1 MRTYA
6 EWLYDHRLGATVL
19 LFVVT
24 VFFGWQVKHLDIS
37 TQFSDLYP
45 RNHPYIKTFETY
57 PAFGSP
63 FTISIVIEAKNGTI
77 YNAETLAKIQEA
89 TRLVDLIYGVDHD
102 QILSIASRKVKHV
115 EATIGG
121 IQAANLLVGPIPKSP
136 EEISQLR
143 AKVRSTGGV
152 MGSLVSFKEDAA
164 LVQATFIERLTEY
177 DVIFNSVNDIIAK
190 LQDSN
195 HEIHAAGHPMLT
207 GWVYHYQKE
216 MYRIFALGLLAMA
229 IFLVLHFRNISGV
242 VTPLLVAAVSAIWG
256 FGFAG
261 VLGFNLDPLI
271 IVVPV
276 LLVARALSHSVQMC
290 ERYFEIYNETGDVR
304 RASVD
309 SLVSLFPPGVV
320 GIICDAAGLFII
332 AIAPIRLI
340 EKLSY
345 VCGLWSLSL
354 VITAMILTFLALS
367 YLPPPRNAAKIV
379 LSTAQTHGFLYR
391 IFRFIALF
399 SSTPRWSI
407 GTCVFFLIITTA
419 SGWWAFHRSIGDVNP
434 GTPLLWP
441 DSPYNTA
448 IRKINDRFAGF
459 DVLQVVVEGKP
470 ESIKSSDGLNLMQS
484 FQRYMEL
491 DPTVGATFSFA
502 DQVSQVNRL
511 FHGGLPK
518 WSVIPDTNADAAM
531 IFQLSMTGASPGDFD
546 RLFNRNF
553 SAGNVTVWYKDHRGD
568 TVERALHRAG
578 NFMNVNPGVPGSEL
592 HIRLAAGTIGLL
604 GALNDTIGRLEIL
617 TVVLISLV
625 IFAVTTFIYRS
636 FTAGLLLT
644 VISNTAY
651 LMTSA
656 IMYRLEIG
664 LDVNTLPIGAVGMGI
679 GIDYNIYLMSRM
691 CDEYRVNPNYSK
703 LIPASI
709 FTTGKAI
716 FFTAT
721 TMIVGI
727 IIWYFMSNLR
737 FQAEMGLL
745 LSAVMF
751 AHVILALFFQSAFMM
766 ILQPKFIQK
775 GLVFAHSSE
784 QDVAKEQN
792 WRVAR

>member
-1 MRTYA
+1 MKNWA
-6 EWLYDHRLGATVL
+6 EWLYDHRFGATVL
-19 LFVVT
+19 
-24 VFFGWQVKHLDIS
+24 VFLLTAFFAWHVKHLDVS
-37 TQFSDLYP
+37 TRFSDLYP

-63 FTISIVIEAKNGTI
+63 FTISIVIEVKKGDI
-77 YNAETLAKIQEA
+77 YSPATLGKIQEA

-121 IQAANLLVGPIPKSP
+121 IQAANLLVGPIPKTP

-143 AKVRSTGGV
+143 QKVRTTGGV

-164 LVQATFIERLTEY
+164 LVQATFIERLTDY
-177 DVIFNSVNDIIAK
+177 DAIFNSVNEIIGK
-190 LQDSN
+190 LQDEN
-195 HEIHAAGHPMLT
+195 HEIHSAGHPMLT

-216 MYRIFALGLLAMA
+216 MYVIFALGLLAMA
-229 IFLVLHFRNISGV
+229 GFLILHFRNLSGV

-304 RASVD
+304 TASID

-340 EKLSY
+340 EKLAY

-367 YLPPPRNAAKIV
+367 YLPPPRNAGKIV
-379 LSTAQTHGFLYR
+379 LSTAQSHGFLYR
-391 IFRFIALF
+391 VFSFIAMF

-407 GTCVFFLIITTA
+407 ATCVFFLVITAA
-419 SGWWAFHRSIGDVNP
+419 SGWWAFNRSIGDVNP

-484 FQRYMEL
+484 FQRYMER
-491 DPTVGATFSFA
+491 DPEVGATFSFA
-502 DQVSQVNRL
+502 DQVAQVNRL

-518 WSVIPDTNADAAM
+518 WGVIPDTNADTAM

-568 TVERALHRAG
+568 TVERALHRAR
-578 NFMNVNPGVPGSEL
+578 NFMNTNPTAPGSDL
-592 HIRLAAGTIGLL
+592 QIRLAAGTIGLL
-604 GALNDTIGRLEIL
+604 GALNETIGRLEIL

-625 IFAVTTFIYRS
+625 IFGVTTFIYRS

-644 VISNTAY
+644 VISNIAY

-721 TMIVGI
+721 TMVVGI
-727 IIWYFMSNLR
+727 IIWYFMSSLR

-745 LSAVMF
+745 LSAVML

-775 GLVFAHSSE
+775 GLVFAHTSD
-784 QDVAKEQN
+784 QDVAKEQS

>member
-1 MRTYA
+1 MKNWA
-6 EWLYDHRLGATVL
+6 EWLYDHRFGATVL
-19 LFVVT
+19 
-24 VFFGWQVKHLDIS
+24 VFLLTAFFAWHVKHLDVS
-37 TQFSDLYP
+37 TRFSDLYP

-63 FTISIVIEAKNGTI
+63 FTISIVIEVKKGDI
-77 YNAETLAKIQEA
+77 YSPATLGKIQEA

-121 IQAANLLVGPIPKSP
+121 IQAANLLVGPIPKTP

-143 AKVRSTGGV
+143 QKVRTTGGV

-164 LVQATFIERLTEY
+164 LVQATFIERLTDY
-177 DVIFNSVNDIIAK
+177 DAIFNSVNEIIGK
-190 LQDSN
+190 LQDEN
-195 HEIHAAGHPMLT
+195 HEIHSAGHPMLT

-216 MYRIFALGLLAMA
+216 MYVIFALGLLAMA
-229 IFLVLHFRNISGV
+229 GFLILHFRNLSGV

-304 RASVD
+304 TASID

-340 EKLSY
+340 EKLAY

-367 YLPPPRNAAKIV
+367 YLPPPRNAGKIV
-379 LSTAQTHGFLYR
+379 LSTAQSHGFLYR
-391 IFRFIALF
+391 VFSFIAMF

-407 GTCVFFLIITTA
+407 ATCVFFLVITAA
-419 SGWWAFHRSIGDVNP
+419 SGWWAFNRSIGDVNP

-484 FQRYMEL
+484 FQRYMER
-491 DPTVGATFSFA
+491 DPEVGATFSFA
-502 DQVSQVNRL
+502 DQVAQVNRL

-518 WSVIPDTNADAAM
+518 WGVIPDTNADAAM

-568 TVERALHRAG
+568 TVERALHRAR
-578 NFMNVNPGVPGSEL
+578 NFMNTNPTAPGSDL
-592 HIRLAAGTIGLL
+592 QIRLAAGTIGLL
-604 GALNDTIGRLEIL
+604 GALNETIGRLEIL

-625 IFAVTTFIYRS
+625 IFGVTTFIYRS

-644 VISNTAY
+644 VISNIAY

-721 TMIVGI
+721 TMVVGI
-727 IIWYFMSNLR
+727 IIWYFMSSLR

-745 LSAVMF
+745 LSAVML

-775 GLVFAHSSE
+775 GLVFAHTSD
-784 QDVAKEQN
+784 QDVAKEQS

>member
-1 MRTYA
+1 MKRWA
-6 EWLYDHRLGATVL
+6 EWLYDHRLGATILVVL
-19 LFVVT
+19 LT
-24 VFFGWQVKHLDIS
+24 AFFAWEVKHLDIS
-37 TQFSDLYP
+37 TRFSDLYP
-45 RNHPYIKTFETY
+45 RNHPYIKIFEKY

-63 FTISIVIEAKNGTI
+63 FTISLVIEAKKGTI
-77 YNAETLAKIQEA
+77 YNPKTLQKIQEA
-89 TRLVDLIYGVDHD
+89 TRLVDLIFGVDHD

-121 IQAANLLVGPIPKSP
+121 IQAANLLVGPVPNTP
-136 EEISQLR
+136 EEIAKLR
-143 AKVRSTGGV
+143 EKVRATGGV
-152 MGSLVSFKEDAA
+152 MGSIVSFQEDAA
-164 LVQATFIERLTEY
+164 LIQATFIERLTDY
-177 DVIFNSVNDIIAK
+177 DVIFNSVNEIIK
-190 LQDSN
+190 RLQDPD

-216 MYRIFALGLLAMA
+216 MYVIFALGLLAMGF
-229 IFLVLHFRNISGV
+229 FLLLHFRNIAGV
-242 VTPLLVAAVSAIWG
+242 VTPLVVAAVSAVWG

-261 VLGFNLDPLI
+261 VLGYNLDPLI

-276 LLVARALSHSVQMC
+276 LLVARALSHSVQLC
-290 ERYFEIYNETGDVR
+290 ERYFEIYNDTGDIR
-304 RASVD
+304 KASVE

-340 EKLSY
+340 EKLAY

-354 VITAMILTFLALS
+354 VITAMVLTFLLLS
-367 YLPPPRNAAKIV
+367 YLPPPSNAQKIV
-379 LSTAQTHGFLYR
+379 LSTGGKEGFLYR
-391 IFRFIALF
+391 IFRFITLF
-399 SSTPRWSI
+399 SSNPRWSI
-407 GTCVFFLIITTA
+407 ATCVFFLVVTAA
-419 SGWWAFHRSIGDVNP
+419 SGWWAFNRSIGDVNP

-448 IRKINDRFAGF
+448 IRKINQRFAGF

-470 ESIKSSDGLNLMQS
+470 ESIKTSDGLNLMQS
-484 FQRYMEL
+484 FQRYMER
-491 DPTVGATFSFA
+491 DPEVGATFSFA

-518 WSVIPDTNADAAM
+518 WSVIPDKDVDSAM
-531 IFQLSMTGASPGDFD
+531 IFQLSMTGSSPGDFD
-546 RLFNRNF
+546 RLFNKNF
-553 SAGNVTVWYKDHRGD
+553 SAGNVTVWYKDHRGE
-568 TVERALHRAG
+568 TVERALRRAA
-578 NFMNVNPGVPGSEL
+578 NFMRVNRNDASGDL
-592 HIRLAAGTIGLL
+592 QIRLAAGTIGLL
-604 GALNDTIGRLEIL
+604 GALNETIGRLEIL

-625 IFAVTTFIYRS
+625 IFGVTTFIYRS

-691 CDEYRVNPNYSK
+691 CEEYRINPDYSK

-721 TMIVGI
+721 TMVVGI
-727 IIWYFMSNLR
+727 ILWYFMSSLR

-745 LSAVMF
+745 LSAVMM

-775 GLVFAHSSE
+775 GLVFTH
-784 QDVAKEQN
+784 
-792 WRVAR
+792 

>member
-1 MRTYA
+1 MKRWA
-6 EWLYDHRLGATVL
+6 EWLYDHRLGATILVVL
-19 LFVVT
+19 LT
-24 VFFGWQVKHLDIS
+24 AFFAWEVKHLDIS
-37 TQFSDLYP
+37 TRFSDLYP
-45 RNHPYIKTFETY
+45 RNHPYIKIFEKY

-63 FTISIVIEAKNGTI
+63 FTISLVIEAKKGTI
-77 YNAETLAKIQEA
+77 YNPKTLQKIQEA
-89 TRLVDLIYGVDHD
+89 TRLVDLIFGVDHD

-121 IQAANLLVGPIPKSP
+121 IQAANLLVGPVPNTP
-136 EEISQLR
+136 EEIAKLR
-143 AKVRSTGGV
+143 EKVRATGGV
-152 MGSLVSFKEDAA
+152 MGSLVSFQEDAA
-164 LVQATFIERLTEY
+164 LIQATFIERLTDY
-177 DVIFNSVNDIIAK
+177 DVIFNSVNEIIK
-190 LQDSN
+190 RLQDPD

-216 MYRIFALGLLAMA
+216 MYVIFALGLLAMGF
-229 IFLVLHFRNISGV
+229 FLLLHFRNIAGV
-242 VTPLLVAAVSAIWG
+242 VTPLVVAAVSAVWG

-261 VLGFNLDPLI
+261 VLGYNLDPLI

-276 LLVARALSHSVQMC
+276 LLVARALSHSVQLC
-290 ERYFEIYNETGDVR
+290 ERYFEIYNDTGDIR
-304 RASVD
+304 KASVE

-340 EKLSY
+340 EKLAY

-354 VITAMILTFLALS
+354 VITAMVLTFLLLS
-367 YLPPPRNAAKIV
+367 YLPPPSNAQKIV
-379 LSTAQTHGFLYR
+379 LSTGGKEGFLYR
-391 IFRFIALF
+391 IFRFITLF
-399 SSTPRWSI
+399 SSNPRWSI
-407 GTCVFFLIITTA
+407 ATCVFFLVVTAA
-419 SGWWAFHRSIGDVNP
+419 SGWWAFNRSIGDVNP

-448 IRKINDRFAGF
+448 IRKINQRFAGF

-470 ESIKSSDGLNLMQS
+470 ESIKTSDGLNLMQS
-484 FQRYMEL
+484 FQRYMER
-491 DPTVGATFSFA
+491 DPEVGATFSFA

-518 WSVIPDTNADAAM
+518 WSVIPDKDVDSAM
-531 IFQLSMTGASPGDFD
+531 IFQLSMTGSSPGDFD
-546 RLFNRNF
+546 RLFNKNF
-553 SAGNVTVWYKDHRGD
+553 SAGNVTVWYKDHRGE
-568 TVERALHRAG
+568 TVERALRRAA
-578 NFMNVNPGVPGSEL
+578 NFMRVNRNDASGDL
-592 HIRLAAGTIGLL
+592 QIRLAAGTIGLL
-604 GALNDTIGRLEIL
+604 GALNETIGRLEIL

-625 IFAVTTFIYRS
+625 IFGVTTFIYRS

-691 CDEYRVNPNYSK
+691 CEEYRINPDYSK

-721 TMIVGI
+721 TMVVGI
-727 IIWYFMSNLR
+727 ILWYFMSSLR

-745 LSAVMF
+745 LSAVMM

-775 GLVFAHSSE
+775 GLVFTH
-784 QDVAKEQN
+784 
-792 WRVAR
+792 

>member
-1 MRTYA
+1 MRRWA
-6 EWLYDHRLGATVL
+6 EWLYDHRLGAAIAVIL
-19 LFVVT
+19 LT
-24 VFFGWQVKHLDIS
+24 AFFGWEVKHLDIS
-37 TQFSDLYP
+37 TRFSDLYP
-45 RNHPYIKTFETY
+45 RNHPYIKTFEKY

-63 FTISIVIEAKNGTI
+63 FTISLVIEVKNGTI
-77 YNAETLAKIQEA
+77 YNSKTLQKIQEA
-89 TRLVDLIYGVDHD
+89 TRLVDLISGVDHD

-121 IQAANLLVGPIPKSP
+121 IQAANLLVGAVPSTP
-136 EEISQLR
+136 EEIAQLR
-143 AKVRSTGGV
+143 EKVRATGGV
-152 MGSLVSFKEDAA
+152 MGSLVSFQEDAA
-164 LVQATFIERLTEY
+164 LIQATFIERLTDY
-177 DVIFNSVNDIIAK
+177 DVIFDSVNEIIKK
-190 LQDSN
+190 LQDAD

-216 MYRIFALGLLAMA
+216 MYGIFALGLLAMGF
-229 IFLVLHFRNISGV
+229 FLVLHFRNIAGV
-242 VTPLLVAAVSAIWG
+242 VTPLVVAAVSAVWG

-261 VLGFNLDPLI
+261 VLGYNLDPLI

-290 ERYFEIYNETGDVR
+290 ERYFEIYNDTGDVKK
-304 RASVD
+304 ASVE

-340 EKLSY
+340 EKLAY

-354 VITAMILTFLALS
+354 VITAMVLTFLLLS
-367 YLPPPRNAAKIV
+367 YLPPPSNVRKIV
-379 LSTAQTHGFLYR
+379 LSTGREEGFLYR

-399 SSTPRWSI
+399 SSNPRWSI
-407 GTCVFFLIITTA
+407 GTCVFFLVVTAA
-419 SGWWAFHRSIGDVNP
+419 SGWWAFNRSIGDVNP

-448 IRKINDRFAGF
+448 IRKINQRFAGF

-470 ESIKSSDGLNLMQS
+470 ESIKTSNGLNLMQS
-484 FQRYMEL
+484 FQRYMER
-491 DPTVGATFSFA
+491 DPEVGATFSFA

-518 WSVIPDTNADAAM
+518 WSVIPDKDADSAM
-531 IFQLSMTGASPGDFD
+531 IFQLSMTGSSPGDFD

-568 TVERALHRAG
+568 TVERALRRAANYPQASRTDAG
-578 NFMNVNPGVPGSEL
+578 GL
-592 HIRLAAGTIGLL
+592 QIRLAAGTIGLL
-604 GALNDTIGRLEIL
+604 GALNETIGRLEIL
-617 TVVLISLV
+617 TVVLISVV
-625 IFAVTTFIYRS
+625 IFGVTSFIYRS

-691 CDEYRVNPNYSK
+691 CDEYRINPNYSK

-721 TMIVGI
+721 TMVVGI
-727 IIWYFMSNLR
+727 ILWYFMSSLR

-745 LSAVMF
+745 LSAVMM

-766 ILQPKFIQK
+766 LLQPKFIQK
-775 GLVFAHSSE
+775 GLVFTHG
-784 QDVAKEQN
+784 Q
-792 WRVAR
+792 

>member
-1 MRTYA
+1 MKRWA
-6 EWLYDHRLGATVL
+6 EWLYDHRLGVTALVVL
-19 LFVVT
+19 LT
-24 VFFGWQVKHLDIS
+24 VFFAWEVKHLDIS
-37 TQFSDLYP
+37 TRFSDLYP
-45 RNHPYIKTFETY
+45 RNHPYIKLFEKY

-63 FTISIVIEAKNGTI
+63 FTVTVVIEAKKGTI
-77 YNAETLAKIQEA
+77 YNAKTLEKIQEA
-89 TRLVDLIYGVDHD
+89 TRLVDLIPGVDHD
-102 QILSIASRKVKHV
+102 QILSIASRKVKQV

-121 IQAANLLVGPIPKSP
+121 IQAANLLVGPVPNTP
-136 EEISQLR
+136 EEISKLR
-143 AKVRSTGGV
+143 HKARATGGV
-152 MGSLVSFKEDAA
+152 VGTLVSFKEDAA
-164 LVQATFIERLTEY
+164 LIQATFIERLTDF
-177 DVIFNSVNDIIAK
+177 DVIFKSVNDIIKK
-190 LQDSN
+190 LQDQD
-195 HEIHAAGHPMLT
+195 HDVHAAGQPMLT
-207 GWVYHYQKE
+207 GWVYHYQNE
-216 MYRIFALGLLAMA
+216 MYVIFALGLLAMGF
-229 IFLVLHFRNISGV
+229 FLVLHFRNIAGV
-242 VTPLLVAAVSAIWG
+242 VTPLVVGIVSAVWG

-261 VLGFNLDPLI
+261 LLGYNLDPLI

-290 ERYFEIYNETGDVR
+290 ERYFEIYNECGDIRKAIVE
-304 RASVD
+304 A
-309 SLVSLFPPGVV
+309 LISLFPPGVV

-340 EKLSY
+340 EKLAY

-354 VITAMILTFLALS
+354 VITAIVVTFLLLS
-367 YLPPPRNAAKIV
+367 YLPPPVNARQVV
-379 LSTAQTHGFLYR
+379 LSSGRQDGLLYR
-391 IFRFIALF
+391 VFSFIAGF
-399 SSTPRWSI
+399 SSTPRRAI
-407 GTCVFFLIITTA
+407 ATCIFFLVVTVV
-419 SGWWAFHRSIGDVNP
+419 SGWGAFHRSIGDVNP

-448 IRKINDRFAGF
+448 IKKINERFAGF

-470 ESIKSSDGLNLMQS
+470 ESIKTSDGLNLMQS
-484 FQRYMEL
+484 FQRHMEL
-491 DPTVGATFSFA
+491 DPEVGATFSFS

-518 WSVIPDTNADAAM
+518 WSVIPVNDADSAM
-531 IFQLSMTGASPGDFD
+531 LFQLSMTGASPGDFD
-546 RLFNRNF
+546 RLFNKDF
-553 SAGNVTVWYKDHRGD
+553 SAGNVTVWYKDHRGE
-568 TVERALHRAG
+568 TVERALKRASG
-578 NFMNVNPGVPGSEL
+578 FADGKHNNGAGEL
-592 HIRLAAGTIGLL
+592 KVRLAAGTIGLL
-604 GALNDTIGRLEIL
+604 GALNETIGKLEIL

-644 VISNTAY
+644 VISNIAY
-651 LMTSA
+651 LITSA

-691 CDEYRVNPNYSK
+691 CEEYRVNPDYSK

-721 TMIVGI
+721 TMVVGI
-727 IIWYFMSNLR
+727 ILWYFMSSLR

-745 LSAVMF
+745 LSAVML
-751 AHVILALFFQSAFMM
+751 AHVILALFFQSAFML

-775 GLVFAHSSE
+775 GLFFTE
-784 QDVAKEQN
+784 G
-792 WRVAR
+792 R

>member
-1 MRTYA
+1 MKRWA
-6 EWLYDHRLGATVL
+6 EWLYDHRLGATILVVL
-19 LFVVT
+19 LT
-24 VFFGWQVKHLDIS
+24 AFFAWEVKHLDIS
-37 TQFSDLYP
+37 TRFSDLYP
-45 RNHPYIKTFETY
+45 RNHPYIKIFEKY

-63 FTISIVIEAKNGTI
+63 FTISLVIEAKKGTI
-77 YNAETLAKIQEA
+77 YNPKTLQKIQEA
-89 TRLVDLIYGVDHD
+89 TRLVDLISGVDHD
-102 QILSIASRKVKHV
+102 QILSIASRKVKYV

-121 IQAANLLVGPIPKSP
+121 IQAANLLVGPVPNTP
-136 EEISQLR
+136 EEIAKLR
-143 AKVRSTGGV
+143 EKVRATGGV
-152 MGSLVSFKEDAA
+152 MGSIVSFQEDAA
-164 LVQATFIERLTEY
+164 LIQATFIERLTDY
-177 DVIFNSVNDIIAK
+177 DVIFNSVNEIIK
-190 LQDSN
+190 RLQDPD

-216 MYRIFALGLLAMA
+216 MYVIFALGLLAMGF
-229 IFLVLHFRNISGV
+229 FLLLHFRNIAGV
-242 VTPLLVAAVSAIWG
+242 VTPLVVAAVSAVWG

-261 VLGFNLDPLI
+261 VLGYNLDPLI

-276 LLVARALSHSVQMC
+276 LLVARALSHSVQLC
-290 ERYFEIYNETGDVR
+290 ERYFEIYNDTGDIR
-304 RASVD
+304 KASVE

-340 EKLSY
+340 EKLAY

-354 VITAMILTFLALS
+354 VITAMVLTFLLLS
-367 YLPPPRNAAKIV
+367 YLPPPSNAQKIV
-379 LSTAQTHGFLYR
+379 LSTGGKKGFLYR
-391 IFRFIALF
+391 IFRFITLF
-399 SSTPRWSI
+399 SSNPRWSI
-407 GTCVFFLIITTA
+407 ATCVFFLVVTAA
-419 SGWWAFHRSIGDVNP
+419 SGWWAFNRSIGDVNP

-448 IRKINDRFAGF
+448 IRKINQRFAGF

-470 ESIKSSDGLNLMQS
+470 ESIKTSDGLNLMQS
-484 FQRYMEL
+484 FQRYMER
-491 DPTVGATFSFA
+491 DPEVGATFSFA

-518 WSVIPDTNADAAM
+518 WSVIPDKDVDSAM
-531 IFQLSMTGASPGDFD
+531 IFQLSMTGSSPGDFD
-546 RLFNRNF
+546 RLFNKNF
-553 SAGNVTVWYKDHRGD
+553 SAGNVTVWYKDHRGE
-568 TVERALHRAG
+568 TVERALRRAA
-578 NFMNVNPGVPGSEL
+578 NFMRVNRNDASGDL
-592 HIRLAAGTIGLL
+592 QIRLAAGTIGLL
-604 GALNDTIGRLEIL
+604 GALNETIGRLEIL

-625 IFAVTTFIYRS
+625 IFGVTTFIYRS

-691 CDEYRVNPNYSK
+691 CEEYRINPDYSK

-721 TMIVGI
+721 TMVVGI
-727 IIWYFMSNLR
+727 ILWYFMSSLR

-745 LSAVMF
+745 LSAVMM

-775 GLVFAHSSE
+775 GLVFTH
-784 QDVAKEQN
+784 
-792 WRVAR
+792 

>member
-1 MRTYA
+1 MKRWA
-6 EWLYDHRLGATVL
+6 ELLYDYRLAGTIVVFL
-19 LFVVT
+19 LT
-24 VFFGWQVKHLDIS
+24 AFFAWEVKHLDIS
-37 TQFSDLYP
+37 TRFSDLYP
-45 RNHPYIKTFETY
+45 RNHPYIKIFEKY
-57 PAFGSP
+57 PSFGSP
-63 FTISIVIEAKNGTI
+63 FTVSLVIEVKNGTI
-77 YNAETLAKIQEA
+77 YNPRTLQKIQEA
-89 TRLVDLIYGVDHD
+89 TRLVDLIPGVDHD

-121 IQAANLLVGPIPKSP
+121 IQATNLLVGPVPNTP
-136 EEISQLR
+136 EEVVKLR
-143 AKVRSTGGV
+143 EKVRSTGGV
-152 MGSLVSFKEDAA
+152 VGTLVSFREDAA

-177 DVIFNSVNDIIAK
+177 NVIFNAVNDIVKK
-190 LQDSN
+190 LQDKD

-207 GWVYHYQKE
+207 GWVYHYQQE
-216 MYRIFALGLLAMA
+216 MYFIFALGLLAMGC
-229 IFLVLHFRNISGV
+229 FLVLHFRNIAGV
-242 VTPLLVAAVSAIWG
+242 VTPLVVGVVSAIWG

-261 VLGFNLDPLI
+261 LLGYNLDPLI

-290 ERYFEIYNETGDVR
+290 ERYFEIYNEVGDPR
-304 RASVD
+304 KASVE
-309 SLVSLFPPGVV
+309 SFVSLFPPGVV

-340 EKLSY
+340 EKLAY

-354 VITAMILTFLALS
+354 VITAVVLTFLLLS
-367 YLPPPRNAAKIV
+367 YLPPPKNVGKVV
-379 LSTAQTHGFLYR
+379 LSSGRQSGFLYR
-391 IFRFIALF
+391 IFSFIALF

-407 GTCVFFLIITTA
+407 ATCVFFLMVTFV
-419 SGWWAFHRSIGDVNP
+419 SGWWAFNRSIGDVNP

-448 IRKINDRFAGF
+448 IRKINERFAGF

-470 ESIKSSDGLNLMQS
+470 EGIKTSDGLNLMQD

-491 DPTVGATFSFA
+491 DSEVGATFSFS

-511 FHGGLPK
+511 FHGGFPK
-518 WSVIPDTNADAAM
+518 WGVIPESPADSAM
-531 IFQLSMTGASPGDFD
+531 IFQLSMTGGSPGDFD
-546 RLFNRNF
+546 RLFTRDYA
-553 SAGNVTVWYKDHRGD
+553 AGNVTVWYKDHRGE
-568 TVERALHRAG
+568 TVARALRRASS
-578 NFMNVNPGVPGSEL
+578 FMEGSQNDHGRDF

-604 GALNDTIGRLEIL
+604 GALNETIGRLEIL
-617 TVVLISLV
+617 TVILISLV
-625 IFAVTTFIYRS
+625 IFAITTFIYRS

-651 LMTSA
+651 LFTSA
-656 IMYRLEIG
+656 IMYHLEIG

-691 CDEYRVNPNYSK
+691 CEEYRLNSNYSK

-721 TMIVGI
+721 TMVVGI
-727 IIWYFMSNLR
+727 ILWYFMSSLR

-745 LSAVMF
+745 LSAVMM
-751 AHVILALFFQSAFMM
+751 AHVILALFFQSAFML

-775 GLVFAHSSE
+775 GLFFT
-784 QDVAKEQN
+784 DG
-792 WRVAR
+792 R